1 VHAPSSNTDFKFME
15 YNDDDFKN
23 YLDTVRAEYTMVFG
37 NSQVRMWMLYSSLD
51 ETYFEEL
58 SKVYLSMVEY
68 EKYQ

>member
-1 VHAPSSNTDFKFME
+1 ME